1 MKRILSLILILLL
14 CLGVLASCQQQG
26 NEPTPTPSYDFS
38 NAKSYLKTVHPELY
52 PTKDIAVP
60 ETKNDYDL
68 LTVLTVKDGTYTITW
83 TVDNDAIQ
91 IVDYVPKSDSDIF
104 AGKKITVKVPKSVSE
119 DLTYTLT
126 ATITAP
132 DGTSTDKVEHTL
144 KVPAPVIVGGK
155 ATLEMTGTTN
165 RASYSTTQMV
175 YAANGITFTNDKASS
190 STDCYDQTKNY
201 AARVYVG
208 STVKIESKGMRKIV
222 ITFDD
227 YVTADGKDYVQGF
240 DGMVVEGA
248 TFKRDGAVLT
258 ILFLDGPVDVF
269 QSTGITK
276 QVRILTID
284 VYTALSDEDLNGGNG
299 GNGGDDPVVT
309 PTYTAPEVD
318 KAYKLYMT
326 IPAGTLYFNGSLDA
340 EKSSYLDTTD
350 DLSAAVNIYFE
361 VVEGGYNIYFNN
373 GDVKTYVN
381 IEAYLKSNGYAGAHF
396 TLDETAITVWKY
408 DANNGIIEAYAEIDG
423 QSDTFFPGSY
433 TNKGTTYTTMSLSG
447 AYYKDQ
453 LNSGTQYPARL
464 IPADGEVTPP
474 AHTHNFVN
482 GSCSCGEKDPNY
494 VPPVANP
501 DALTSL
507 KTGDKVYIVAPAY
520 NKALSATKVATYYN
534 AGIDVASGFSGL
546 TDAET
551 WVVGVNEDGTYTF
564 TSLTG
569 KNLAMAATNN
579 SLNDAGENTAWSLE
593 VKSEGIFYVKNVV
606 REKYIEWYAS
616 KNNWSTYGPA
626 NSDLFEISFYAADS
640 TGTVTPPVE
649 GGEDPIDPPTGG
661 GEVVTPPAT
670 GEVTAYVVKVTNAGG
685 DMWLTNTITSSRF
698 DCVRSESDAVV
709 VYVEVVDGGY
719 VIYYFVNDVKT
730 YMVINDTSDGASKTT
745 ESASATV
752 FYWNDTYNTY
762 AVLES
767 ANNRALGVD
776 PSKTF
781 NNFKCY
787 DIGGSTASTYTW
799 AQFIPVE

>member
-1 MKRILSLILILLL
+1 MKRILSLILILIL
-14 CLGVLASCQQQG
+14 CLGVLASCQPS
-26 NEPTPTPSYDFS
+26 NEPNTPAGPSYDFS

-104 AGKKITVKVPKSVSE
+104 AGKKITVKVPESVSE

-132 DGTSTDKVEHTL
+132 DGTTTDKVEHKL
-144 KVPAPVIVGGK
+144 VVPAPKIVGGK
-155 ATLEMTGTTN
+155 ATLNLTGN
-165 RASYSTTQMV
+165 ENLVKGSGEQNIF
-175 YAANGITFTNDKASS
+175 AANGITFTNDKASS
-190 STDCYDQTKNY
+190 SEDLTVQDKY
-201 AARVYVG
+201 AQRAYKG
-208 STVKIESKGMRKIV
+208 SKVKIEFKGMRKIV
-222 ITFDD
+222 LTFDD
-227 YVTADGKDYVQGF
+227 YYGHVAGF
-240 DGMVVEGA
+240 DGMTVEGA
-248 TFKRDGAVLT
+248 TFRRDGAVLT

-269 QSTGITK
+269 QSTELAS
-276 QVRILTID
+276 QVRIYTID
-284 VYTALSDEDLNGGNG
+284 VYTELTEEDINGGNG

-350 DLSAAVNIYFE
+350 DLSAAVSIYFE

-396 TLDETAITVWKY
+396 TLDETAITVWTY
-408 DANNGIIEAYAEIDG
+408 DAVNGIIEAYAEIDG

-474 AHTHNFVN
+474 THTHNFVN

-507 KTGDKVYIVAPAY
+507 KTGDIVYIVAPAY
-520 NKALSATKVATYYN
+520 NKAMSATIVANYYQV
-534 AGIDVASGFSGL
+534 AIDVTNGFSAL
-546 TDAET
+546 TDAEK
-551 WVVGVNEDGTYTF
+551 WVVTKNDDGSYTF
-564 TSLTG
+564 TSVTNYVLAQSETHNSFVTTSAHNKWTLEEVSTG
-569 KNLAMAATNN
+569 VFK
-579 SLNDAGENTAWSLE
+579 
-593 VKSEGIFYVKNVV
+593 VKNVD
-606 REKYIEWYAS
+606 RGGYIEYYNS
-616 KNNWSTYGPA
+616 KGNWSVYTNA
-626 NSDLFEISFYAADS
+626 SDAQFEISFYSADS
-640 TGTVTPPVE
+640 TGTVTPPVD
-649 GGEDPIDPPTGG
+649 GGEDPVDPPTGG

-670 GEVTAYVVKVTNAGG
+670 GEVTAYIVKVTNAGG
-685 DMWLTNTITSSRF
+685 DMWLTNTISSARF
-698 DCVRSESDAVV
+698 NCVRSESDAVV

-730 YMVINDTSDGASKTT
+730 YMLINDTADGASTTT

-752 FYWNDTYNTY
+752 FYWNDTYKTY

-787 DIGGSTASTYTW
+787 DIGGSSASTYVW